1 MSIFEWIVVIC
12 LIIIA
17 FGQISFLYS
26 EHFEPDPDQMHHQK
40 MSVLNSI
47 NLKLEVIQN
56 QVLNSINIKL
66 EEIENH
72 LDKKNIS

>member
-47 NLKLEVIQN
+47 NLKLEAIPGPLLLICLGVRTK
-56 QVLNSINIKL
+56 S
-66 EEIENH
+66 
-72 LDKKNIS
+72 